1 MRVLRARHAG
11 LVPARSDDVSVL
23 GALGF
28 PSQAHHPLPRSQER
42 HRLRSAGR
50 ARAGRLG
57 VGQRRRAAG
66 RGAAGRSP
74 GADHREPG
82 VGGALA
88 YLYALQKG
96 PVALI
101 ATVTALYPIFAIVLA
116 ALILQEPVSLRQGI
130 GIALGLLAMVLV
142 SR

>member
-1 MRVLRARHAG
+1 MPAWFLPALMTFLCWGLWAFLPKLTTRYLDPRSAIVYEALGG
-11 LVPARSDDVSVL
+11 LVLV
-23 GALGF
+23 ALVWG
-28 PSQAHHPLPRSQER
+28 S
-42 HRLRSAGR
+42 G
-50 ARAGRLG
+50 AGRLG
-57 VGQRRRAAG
+57 GEP
-66 RGAAGRSP
+66 RGVALALITGSL
-74 GADHREPG
+74 G